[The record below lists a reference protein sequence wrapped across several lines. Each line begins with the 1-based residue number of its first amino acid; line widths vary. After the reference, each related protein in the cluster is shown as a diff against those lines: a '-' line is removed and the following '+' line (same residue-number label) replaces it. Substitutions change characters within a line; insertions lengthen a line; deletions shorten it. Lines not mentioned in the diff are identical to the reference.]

1 MGLSSRSSGYWRVGL
16 NLGSSYAHV
25 GVMAAITLFVVP
37 IYVRVLGPS
46 EWGIVALCITAQA
59 VLFSIDVALGP
70 LMLRDIAR
78 AGRHGLQK
86 AVHARFLRLYGTI
99 ALCALLLGWL
109 AIQGLW
115 EAASSDSH
123 LAWPMRL
130 VLLQFCFQFCNNAAI
145 GYWNG
150 LQQQGHANLRLVIF
164 SLAKHGLAL
173 ALVLGW
179 QQTALAY
186 LVPFALLSA
195 VEFLVN
201 HHAVRAREAVAL
213 PASGPAA
220 STSGEQV
227 AVTRWRAFAAFGL
240 ASGIGVLS
248 TQIDR
253 IVLSFAL
260 DPARYGLYF
269 IVGTLPLSLLHL
281 QVPIHRAFL
290 PRIAIADDPAGSA
303 LAMLRV
309 TVLLLVLPI
318 LVMALFPE
326 QVLWLWLR
334 DIEIAATGA
343 APLRLILTGV
353 AMIALYAPMSV
364 LLLSLHRYRTLLLI
378 NASVL
383 LAQLLVLAAV
393 TPRFPMLGGALS
405 WVACGLVQVF
415 WAIALQR
422 EMRARQRRGLAA

>member
-59 VLFSIDVALGP
+59 VLFSIDVAVGP

-86 AVHARFLRLYGTI
+86 SVHARFLRLYGTI
-99 ALCALLLGWL
+99 ALCALTLGWI
-109 AIQGLW
+109 AIEGLW
-115 EAASSDSH
+115 QDRTHDSA

-179 QQTALAY
+179 QATALAY

-201 HHAVRAREAVAL
+201 HRAVSVRASESVTASAAV
-213 PASGPAA
+213 S
-220 STSGEQV
+220 SGEQT
-227 AVTRWRAFAAFGL
+227 AVTRWHAFAVFGL
-240 ASGIGVLS
+240 ASALGVLS
-248 TQIDR
+248 TQVDR
-253 IVLSFAL
+253 IFLSFAL
-260 DPARYGLYF
+260 EPAPYGLYF
-269 IVGTLPLSLLHL
+269 LVGTLPLSLLHL

-334 DIEIAATGA
+334 DMHIAAVGA

-353 AMIALYAPMSV
+353 AMIALYAPMSL

-383 LAQLLVLAAV
+383 LVQLAVLAII
-393 TPRFPMLGGALS
+393 TPRFAMLGGALS
-405 WVACGLVQVF
+405 WLACGLVQVF

-422 EMRARQRRGLAA
+422 QMRARQRRGVAA